1 MENEQRETPGQP
13 CAADSGGS
21 DAPGRLY
28 TSRQAMH
35 DANTSAEYI

>member
-1 MENEQRETPGQP
+1 MNSAKLRVSRA
-13 CAADSGGS
+13 AADSGGS